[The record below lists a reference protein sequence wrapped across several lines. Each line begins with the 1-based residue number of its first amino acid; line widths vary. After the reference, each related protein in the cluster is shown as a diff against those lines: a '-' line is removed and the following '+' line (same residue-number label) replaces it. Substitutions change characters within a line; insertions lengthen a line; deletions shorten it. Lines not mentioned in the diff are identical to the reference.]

1 MRKFKKMIATVLCM
15 GMVASLAACGGSA
28 KESAAEAK
36 KLTIAYQGGI
46 GYAPIHV
53 MEAKGLIQEHYEGDI
68 EVEFVKLDAG
78 AAINEGIIGGTIDIG
93 CMGLGPAISGVSA
106 GIPYKVIS
114 NLCSQS
120 HGLMSN
126 DANITTLAEITSE
139 DKIALVNTGSIQHI
153 LLAMAAEAELG
164 DAHALDNN
172 IQSMSHAEGM
182 AALES
187 GTVKLHLTSSP
198 FIYQERE
205 SGKYTELAEIS
216 QVWPSGNSFLVAM
229 ASEKIYEDK
238 ELFDAVNAAMADAME
253 FINTNTEETA
263 QIEMDYLGLDQET
276 VMSYLNE
283 EDCQFFSELR
293 GAESMAQF
301 MHRAG
306 FIQNEITMDDF
317 KYETVNGN

>member
-1 MRKFKKMIATVLCM
+1 
-15 GMVASLAACGGSA
+15 
-28 KESAAEAK
+28 
-36 KLTIAYQGGI
+36 
-46 GYAPIHV
+46 
-53 MEAKGLIQEHYEGDI
+53 MEVKGLIQEHYEGDI

-139 DKIALVNTGSIQHI
+139 DKIALVNTGSIQHV

-229 ASEKIYEDK
+229 ASEKVYEDK

-276 VMSYLNE
+276 VMSYLNQ

-293 GAESMAQF
+293 GAETMAQF

-306 FIQNEITMDDF
+306 FIQNEIAMDDF
-317 KYETVNGN
+317 KYETVKGN